1 MPEWSVLGK
10 LRFDLGIED
19 LRIKVVLRDF
29 ETQTKGNKIAV
40 RDKRGGGEDYYRI
53 RSYFFINKLAKLVKN
68 WGDWSSHKRTVR
80 CKNSPP
86 GPTTVEHIA

>member
-53 RSYFFINKLAKLVKN
+53 RSYFFINKYFN
-68 WGDWSSHKRTVR
+68 QI
-80 CKNSPP
+80 NS
-86 GPTTVEHIA
+86 EIFSYQMSNY